1 LSNGVNTDR
10 DSVSVA
16 KAYVPDDLKTFLTV
30 LLNGK
35 KHKGDISDKF
45 TRAAESI
52 GHDIVYSV
60 TNGIRKPPKHIL
72 LPFAVKS
79 LTGNA
84 ELEEIDA
91 ILCLNKLS
99 RFEETV
105 PIPEC
110 IHPHVPTT
118 LGWEGWDNI
127 YRLEET
133 LSGKETSHRVNGI
146 AVQEKTYGPFL
157 PTASDAH
164 IEKTRK
170 RSVKPTLTYIPE
182 YNAGERDGPLSRTF
196 IL

>member
-1 LSNGVNTDR
+1 M
-10 DSVSVA
+10 
-16 KAYVPDDLKTFLTV
+16 KTFLTV

-52 GHDIVYSV
+52 GQDIVYSV
-60 TNGIRKPPKHIL
+60 TTRIRKPPKHIL
-72 LPFAVKS
+72 LPSAVKS

-118 LGWEGWDNI
+118 LGWDNI
-127 YRLEET
+127 YR
-133 LSGKETSHRVNGI
+133 
-146 AVQEKTYGPFL
+146 
-157 PTASDAH
+157 
-164 IEKTRK
+164 
-170 RSVKPTLTYIPE
+170 
-182 YNAGERDGPLSRTF
+182 
-196 IL
+196 